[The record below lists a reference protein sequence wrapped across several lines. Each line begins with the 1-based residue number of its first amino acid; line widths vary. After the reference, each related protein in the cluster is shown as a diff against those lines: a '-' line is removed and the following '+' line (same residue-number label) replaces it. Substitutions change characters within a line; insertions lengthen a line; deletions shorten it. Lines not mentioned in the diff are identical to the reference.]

1 VKVKHA
7 NLPLP
12 EIEMIVGTRAAL
24 GMGLG
29 FLLAD
34 KLSQL
39 TRKQLGWALFLFGML
54 TTIPL
59 RCDVFR
65 RSSTQ
70 IIAPES
76 GNPHIAH

>member
-34 KLSQL
+34 KLSQPD
-39 TRKQLGWALFLFGML
+39 TETARLGFVSVRNAHHNSLAL
-54 TTIPL
+54 
-59 RCDVFR
+59 R
-65 RSSTQ
+65 RFQ
-70 IIAPES
+70 AVEHADNRA
-76 GNPHIAH
+76 GKR

>member
-1 VKVKHA
+1 MKHA

-12 EIEMIVGTRAAL
+12 EIEMIVSTRAAL

-34 KLSQL
+34 KLSQP

-54 TTIPL
+54 TTIPVAL
-59 RCDVFR
+59 RRFQTV
-65 RSSTQ
+65 STQ
-70 IIAPES
+70 MIAPES
-76 GNPHIAH
+76 GNPYIAH

>member
-1 VKVKHA
+1 MEHA

-12 EIEMIVGTRAAL
+12 EIEMIVGTRAVL

-29 FLLAD
+29 FLLAANCP
-34 KLSQL
+34 QP

>member
-1 VKVKHA
+1 MKHA

-12 EIEMIVGTRAAL
+12 EIEMIAGTRAVL

-34 KLSQL
+34 KLSQPV
-39 TRKQLGWALFLFGML
+39 RKQLGWALFLFGTL

-59 RCDVFR
+59 RRDVFKRSAR
-65 RSSTQ
+65 R
-70 IIAPES
+70 
-76 GNPHIAH
+76 

>member
-1 VKVKHA
+1 MKHA

-12 EIEMIVGTRAAL
+12 EIEMIAGTRAAL

-34 KLSQL
+34 KLSQP

-54 TTIPL
+54 TTIPVAL
-59 RCDVFR
+59 RRFQTV
-65 RSSTQ
+65 STQ
-70 IIAPES
+70 MIAPES
-76 GNPHIAH
+76 GNPYIAH

>member
-1 VKVKHA
+1 MKHA

-34 KLSQL
+34 KLSQP

-54 TTIPL
+54 TTIPVAL
-59 RCDVFR
+59 RRFQTV
-65 RSSTQ
+65 STQ
-70 IIAPES
+70 MIAPES
-76 GNPHIAH
+76 GNPYIAH

>member
-1 VKVKHA
+1 MKHA

-34 KLSQL
+34 KLSS
-39 TRKQLGWALFLFGML
+39 TDTETARLGFVSVRNAHHNSPAL
-54 TTIPL
+54 
-59 RCDVFR
+59 R
-65 RSSTQ
+65 RFQASTQ

-76 GNPHIAH
+76 GKPHIAH